1 MSADE
6 VTDKEEIPRKK
17 TPAEKSHENI
27 VRIKRSG
34 IASAMGIITG
44 AICFYAIDPSLIL
57 GLQPYTIFALLIMIA
72 GVVVQKHIFMI
83 LRLDPASLGWKGW
96 FYQGF
101 MTFAFW
107 FITWTILLTSAPLA

>member
-6 VTDKEEIPRKK
+6 VTEKEEVPRKK
-17 TPAEKSHENI
+17 TPAEKSRENI
-27 VRIKRSG
+27 LRIKRSG
-34 IASAMGIITG
+34 IASGIGIITG
-44 AICFYAIDPSLIL
+44 AISFYAIDPSQIL

-72 GVVVQKHIFMI
+72 GVVVQKHIFTI

-107 FITWTILLTSAPLA
+107 FITWTILLTSSPPA

>member
-6 VTDKEEIPRKK
+6 VTEKEDIPRRK
-17 TPAEKSHENI
+17 TPREKSRENI

-44 AICFYAIDPSLIL
+44 VISYFAVDASQIL
-57 GLQPYTIFALLIMIA
+57 GIQVYTLFAFLIMAA
-72 GVVVQKHIFMI
+72 GVVIQKHIFTI
-83 LRLDPASLGWKGW
+83 LKLDPDSLGWKGW

-107 FITWTILLTSAPLA
+107 FITWTILLTSSTPA